1 MILEKLTVNNFKNI
15 RFAEL
20 EFSSKMNCFLGN
32 NGMGKSNLLDAIHYL
47 SFCRSFSGL
56 NDSRLITDSEQF
68 LMLRGDYMRHQT
80 PEDIQASYDAGRKKV
95 FKRKGKPYK
104 RLSEHIGFFPAVLV
118 APHDIELINGS
129 AEERRR
135 FIDQI
140 ISQSDARYLDS
151 LIRYTHLLEQRNRML
166 RDRVTD
172 RTLFEAVEL
181 PMAAAA
187 AYVSEARRRW
197 IEEFVPVFN
206 RYYAAIAGDDP
217 AEEVQMQ
224 YATRMEQGNPMSLL
238 DLLDAS
244 RSRDEAVG
252 HTTAGIH
259 RDDIEMMLN
268 GLPVRRTASQ
278 GQCKTYLIAM
288 RFAQYDFLNRAT
300 GVHPLLLLDDIFD
313 RLDANRVGRIVKIV
327 SGEEFGQTFI
337 TDTNLSHLD
346 SIISQVKGDH
356 RLFRVD
362 RGCFHTEDSKEGAE

>member
-1 MILEKLTVNNFKNI
+1 MILQRLTVNNFKNI

-20 EFSSKMNCFLGN
+20 DFSPKMNCFLGN
-32 NGMGKSNLLDAIHYL
+32 NGMGKSNLLDAIHFL

-56 NDSRLITDSEQF
+56 NDAGLITDGERF
-68 LMLRGDYMRHQT
+68 LMLKGDYVRHQT
-80 PEDIQASYDAGRKKV
+80 PEDIQASFENGRKKV

-104 RLSEHIGFFPAVLV
+104 RLSEHIGLFPLVLV
-118 APHDIELINGS
+118 APHDIDLINGTS
-129 AEERRR
+129 EERRR

-140 ISQSDARYLDS
+140 ISQSDTRYLDA
-151 LIRYTHLLEQRNRML
+151 LIRYGRLLEQRNRML
-166 RDRVTD
+166 RDHQSD

-181 PMAAAA
+181 PMSAAA
-187 AYVSEARRRW
+187 AYISDARRRW
-197 IEEFVPVFN
+197 VEEFVPVFN
-206 RYYAAIAGDDP
+206 RYYTAIAGDET
-217 AEEVQMQ
+217 AEQVQMH
-224 YATRMEQGNPMSLL
+224 YSTTLTPGDPLSLQNL
-238 DLLDAS
+238 MDGS
-244 RSRDEAVG
+244 RGRDEAVG
-252 HTTAGIH
+252 HTTVGIH

-313 RLDANRVGRIVKIV
+313 RLDAHRVQRIVSIV

-346 SIISQVKGDH
+346 SIINRMKGDH
-356 RLFRVD
+356 RLFRVESGEFYVENQN
-362 RGCFHTEDSKEGAE
+362 R

>member
-1 MILEKLTVNNFKNI
+1 MILERLTVNNFKNI

-20 EFSSKMNCFLGN
+20 EFSRKMNCFLGN

-56 NDSRLITDSEQF
+56 NDSRLITDGEQF
-68 LMLRGDYMRHQT
+68 LMLKGDYLRHQLQ
-80 PEDIQASYDAGRKKV
+80 EDIQASYDASRKKV
-95 FKRKGKPYK
+95 FKRKGKPYR
-104 RLSEHIGFFPAVLV
+104 RLSEHIGLFPLVLV
-118 APHDIELINGS
+118 APHDIDLINGS
-129 AEERRR
+129 SEERRR

-140 ISQSDARYLDS
+140 ISQSDSRYLDS
-151 LIRYTHLLEQRNRML
+151 LIRYGHLLEQRNRML
-166 RDRVTD
+166 RDHVAD
-172 RTLFEAVEL
+172 RALYEAVEL
-181 PMAAAA
+181 PMSAAA
-187 AYVSEARRRW
+187 AYVSDARRRW

-206 RYYAAIAGDDP
+206 RYYAAIAGDNPVEKVEMRYTTALAPADP
-217 AEEVQMQ
+217 MALM
-224 YATRMEQGNPMSLL
+224 NLF
-238 DLLDAS
+238 DAV
-244 RSRDEAVG
+244 RGRDEAIG
-252 HTTAGIH
+252 HTTVGIH

-300 GVHPLLLLDDIFD
+300 GVHPLMLLDDIFD
-313 RLDANRVGRIVKIV
+313 RLDAQRVQRIVEIV

-346 SIISQVKGDH
+346 SIISHLKGDH

-362 RGCFHTEDSKEGAE
+362 RGEFFVEEATGAE

>member
-1 MILEKLTVNNFKNI
+1 MILERLTVNNFKNI

-20 EFSSKMNCFLGN
+20 DFSPKMNCFLGN

-56 NDSRLITDSEQF
+56 NDAGLVTDGERF
-68 LMLRGDYMRHQT
+68 LMLKGDYTRHLT
-80 PEDIQASYDAGRKKV
+80 PEDVHASFESGRKKV

-104 RLSEHIGFFPAVLV
+104 RLSEHIGLFPAVLV
-118 APHDIELINGS
+118 APHDIELINGTS
-129 AEERRR
+129 EERRR

-140 ISQSDARYLDS
+140 ISQSDPRYLDA
-151 LIRYTHLLEQRNRML
+151 LIRYTRLLEQRNRML
-166 RDRVTD
+166 RDHLSD
-172 RTLFEAVEL
+172 STLYEAVEL
-181 PMAAAA
+181 PMSAAA
-187 AYVSEARRRW
+187 AYISGVRSRW

-206 RYYAAIAGDDP
+206 RYYSLIAGDEP
-217 AEEVQMQ
+217 AEVVEMR
-224 YATRMEQGNPMSLL
+224 YATSLTPADPL
-238 DLLDAS
+238 SLQKLMDAS
-244 RSRDEAVG
+244 RGRDEGVG

-313 RLDANRVGRIVKIV
+313 RLDARRVQRIVTIV

-346 SIISQVKGDH
+346 SIISRMKGDH

-362 RGCFHTEDSKEGAE
+362 RGEFFVEPQKQEER